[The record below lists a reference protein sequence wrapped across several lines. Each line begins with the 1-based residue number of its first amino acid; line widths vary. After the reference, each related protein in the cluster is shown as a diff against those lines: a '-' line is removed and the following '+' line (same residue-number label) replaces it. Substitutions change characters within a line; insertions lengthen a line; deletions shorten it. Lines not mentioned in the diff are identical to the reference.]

1 MEVELELNSAIDG
14 ERAMRRDDRDRDI
27 VINAKELR
35 QILKDVVEAVRAGK
49 SYTVLYRSRPAFRI
63 VPVDEQPQQRMCPL
77 EQDPLYKAGPLFDSG
92 TGDVGQRHDEILYGE
107 LQ

>member
-1 MEVELELNSAIDG
+1 MEVELELNSATG
-14 ERAMRRDDRDRDI
+14 AEGAVRRDDRDRDI

-35 QILKDVVEAVRAGK
+35 QILGKVVEAVRAGK

-63 VPVDEQPQQRMCPL
+63 VPVEERPSRKMCPL

-92 TGDVGQRHDEILYGE
+92 TGDAGRRHDEILYEE